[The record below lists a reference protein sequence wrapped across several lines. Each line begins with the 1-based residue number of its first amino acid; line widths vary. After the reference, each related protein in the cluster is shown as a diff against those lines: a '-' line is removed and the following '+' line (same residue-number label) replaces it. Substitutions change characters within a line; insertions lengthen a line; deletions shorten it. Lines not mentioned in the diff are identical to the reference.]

1 MTTDNSTTAED
12 ASSGYIL
19 YHYDPSMAAAVV
31 FVLVF
36 GASAVLHIYQLSRTR
51 TWYFVPFVVGC
62 LFEAVGY
69 VGRAMSASEAPD
81 WTLKPYIIQSILILL
96 GPALYAA
103 SVYMILGRLILLL
116 EAGEYSLI
124 RPNRLTKVFVL
135 GDVLSFFAQGGG
147 GGMLATAKS
156 PSSVK
161 TGENIIVAGLCIQ
174 ILFFGFFMIVTMVF
188 HFRHFRHPTPHSYNI
203 QTPWTKLLWVLYAS
217 SLLIMVRSLFRVAE
231 YIEGTEGKL
240 QSKEMYIY
248 LLDAL
253 LMGIV
258 SVLFN
263 WFHPSR
269 VITKRASGLSTVK
282 STEILDGGYL
292 MERR

>member
-1 MTTDNSTTAED
+1 MTTDNRTTAED
-12 ASSGYIL
+12 DSSGYVL

-51 TWYFVPFVVGC
+51 TWYFVPFVLGC
-62 LFEAVGY
+62 LCELLLQQDIMTLYWHFLVEAVGY
-69 VGRAMSASEAPD
+69 VGRAMSASETPD

-147 GGMLATAKS
+147 KS
-156 PSSVK
+156 ILSFLHSEK
-161 TGENIIVAGLCIQ
+161 QWQKKFLILNFLRWWNACYSKKSQLC
-174 ILFFGFFMIVTMVF
+174 
-188 HFRHFRHPTPHSYNI
+188 
-203 QTPWTKLLWVLYAS
+203 
-217 SLLIMVRSLFRVAE
+217 
-231 YIEGTEGKL
+231 
-240 QSKEMYIY
+240 
-248 LLDAL
+248 
-253 LMGIV
+253 
-258 SVLFN
+258 
-263 WFHPSR
+263 
-269 VITKRASGLSTVK
+269 
-282 STEILDGGYL
+282 
-292 MERR
+292 